1 MVRQPRVRDEVI
13 WRVSPQHIH
22 KDRVPARGT
31 PPALCAGVVLS
42 TATCVSPPA
51 SSFTSL
57 LSRTRRS
64 QIAFRPTNQ
73 GLAVIVVV
81 VQKFKTVNPHIL
93 HIDSVIFKT
102 ALGLFVAFTFSPFI
116 GLLLTLLVPGRK
128 SEAEVRAL
136 QQRLGTGR
144 TAKKVGVI
152 AVATSLLLWEL
163 VSPCHAGN

>member
-1 MVRQPRVRDEVI
+1 MCWSYAVSRYVRQPPGFRFCSTSFQDVA
-13 WRVSPQHIH
+13 
-22 KDRVPARGT
+22 VPARLQT
-31 PPALCAGVVLS
+31 
-42 TATCVSPPA
+42 
-51 SSFTSL
+51 
-57 LSRTRRS
+57 
-64 QIAFRPTNQ
+64 TNQ
-73 GLAVIVVV
+73 RLVVIVAV

-102 ALGLFVAFTFSPFI
+102 ALGLFVTFTFSPFI

-144 TAKKVGVI
+144 TATKVGVI

-163 VSPCHAGN
+163 VSPCHPGN